1 MRTRRFTRGLARLG
15 LMALLC
21 SLGIFSLSLITLPH
35 IISISYGA
43 LAGGYFSYL
52 VVFVEDGATLIVSAE
67 GDAYA
72 FYLLAS
78 DYNTLVE
85 LFGQEEA
92 NLTAIFEAIRGGRLT
107 VLANATGRLKGEF
120 PSKGTY
126 MVLLYVNTSDDLA
139 YYRLD
144 VRERTRMVPAGRSRL
159 AAACLCLLGLLLL
172 APMGTSALW
181 RRVGRRPRT

>member
-1 MRTRRFTRGLARLG
+1 
-15 LMALLC
+15 MALLC
-21 SLGIFSLSLITLPH
+21 SLAIFSLSLITLPH
-35 IISISYGA
+35 VISISYGA

-52 VVFVEDGATLIVSAE
+52 VVFVEDGATLIVDAK

-78 DYNTLVE
+78 DYDTLVE
-85 LFGQEEA
+85 FFGQEA
-92 NLTAIFEAIRGGRLT
+92 NLTAILEAAREGRLT

-120 PSKGTY
+120 PSEGTY

-144 VRERTRMVPAGRSRL
+144 VRERTRIVPAGRSRL
-159 AAACLCLLGLLLL
+159 TAVSLCLLGLLLL
-172 APMGTSALW
+172 TPMGTSALW
-181 RRVGRRPRT
+181 RRVGRRPHT